1 MGKLGI
7 AAVLPPQL
15 LLLLVIGNYFHLL
28 GSWVQTL
35 SGLRVL
41 VALFVAGPLLALA
54 WLLALVVS
62 NGRGRSR
69 GGARQPLWPAALL
82 LVQATAVDLWFL
94 SQLHM

>member
-28 GSWVQTL
+28 GDWFHTIV
-35 SGLRVL
+35 GLRLMVG
-41 VALFVAGPLLALA
+41 LFIAGPLLALA
-54 WLLALVVS
+54 WLLALGVA